1 MPVAALGMF
10 SRRVHTGR
18 IRVGATHLAAG
29 GSLATERP
37 RARQVKRSY
46 GTANGR

>member
-29 GSLATERP
+29 GSLLPKNRV
-37 RARQVKRSY
+37 RGK
-46 GTANGR
+46 